1 MTYLNM
7 MVPGQKGR
15 VVGFSDDTKLVR
27 RLYELG
33 IQPGRSIVYLRNAP
47 FSDPLEV
54 RVGSNLITLRKTE
67 ASLVAVELDE

>member
-1 MTYLNM
+1 MTYLTLM
-7 MVPGQKGR
+7 SPGQSGR
-15 VVGFSDDTKLVR
+15 VVGFSADTKVVS

-47 FSDPLEV
+47 LSDPLEIQ
-54 RVGSNLITLRKTE
+54 VGSNLITLRKTE

>member
-1 MTYLNM
+1 MTYLNL
-7 MVPGQKGR
+7 MVPGQSGR
-15 VVGFSDDTKLVR
+15 VIGFSDDTKVVR

-33 IQPGRSIVYLRNAP
+33 VQPGRSVVYLRNAP
-47 FSDPLEV
+47 FRDPLEI